1 MQNSTKMKDL
11 PESEKPYEK
20 CLSKGAESLS
30 DAELI
35 AVILRTGSQNEQAL
49 DLAKRILMLPPGGIL
64 NLEYLTAAQLQKLYG
79 IGAVKAIQLKCVAEI
94 SKRIAMTSR
103 RNSVMLNDAS
113 SIAAYYMERMR
124 HETKENL
131 LLSMFDSNSK
141 LIGDQTISVGTCNA
155 SLISPREVFL
165 QALDRQAVYVVLL
178 HNHPSGNPKP
188 SEEDIK
194 VTKRIKECGKL
205 LDVPLMDHIIVGD
218 NCYYSFHEN
227 GIL

>member
-1 MQNSTKMKDL
+1 MQKNTKMKDL

-20 CLSKGAESLS
+20 CLKRGAESLS

-35 AVILRTGSQNEQAL
+35 AAVIRTGSQNEQAL
-49 DLAKRILMLPPGGIL
+49 ELAKKILMLPPGGIL

-79 IGAVKAIQLKCVAEI
+79 IGAVKAVQLKCVAEI

-103 RNSVMLNDAS
+103 KSRVMLNDAS
-113 SIAAYYMERMR
+113 TIAAYYMERMR

-178 HNHPSGNPKP
+178 HNHPSGNPNP
-188 SEEDIK
+188 SEEDIL

-227 GIL
+227 DIL

>member
-205 LDVPLMDHIIVGD
+205 LGVPLMDHIIVGD

>member
-20 CLSKGAESLS
+20 CLKKGAESLS

-35 AVILRTGSQNEQAL
+35 AAVIRTGSQNEQAL
-49 DLAKRILMLPPGGIL
+49 EVAKKILMLPPGGIL
-64 NLEYLTAAQLQKLYG
+64 NLEYLTAVQLQKLYG
-79 IGAVKAIQLKCVAEI
+79 IGAVKAVQLKCVAEI

-103 RNSVMLNDAS
+103 RSSVMLNNAS
-113 SIAAYYMERMR
+113 SIAAYYMECMR
-124 HETKENL
+124 HETKEKL

-178 HNHPSGNPKP
+178 HNHPSGNPNP
-188 SEEDIK
+188 SEEDIL

>member
-1 MQNSTKMKDL
+1 MKDL

-20 CLSKGAESLS
+20 CLKRGAESLS

-35 AVILRTGSQNEQAL
+35 AAIIRTGSQNEQAL
-49 DLAKRILMLPPGGIL
+49 ELAKKILMLPPGGIL
-64 NLEYLTAAQLQKLYG
+64 NLEYLTLAQLQKLYG
-79 IGAVKAIQLKCVAEI
+79 IGAVKAVQLKCVAEI

-103 RNSVMLNDAS
+103 KSSVMLSDAS
-113 SIAAYYMERMR
+113 TIAAYYMERMR

-155 SLISPREVFL
+155 SLISPREVFM

-178 HNHPSGNPKP
+178 HNHPSGNPNP
-188 SEEDIK
+188 SEEDIL

-227 GIL
+227 DIL

>member
-1 MQNSTKMKDL
+1 MQNNTKMKDL

-79 IGAVKAIQLKCVAEI
+79 IGTVKAIQLKCVAEI